1 MSPRISD
8 GQRQVAAQLA
18 QQQSDID
25 IARVRIEQLQEM
37 VASFGAA
44 LARLL
49 DTPPFTGGPK
59 A

>member
-49 DTPPFTGGPK
+49 DTPPFREPRT
-59 A
+59 